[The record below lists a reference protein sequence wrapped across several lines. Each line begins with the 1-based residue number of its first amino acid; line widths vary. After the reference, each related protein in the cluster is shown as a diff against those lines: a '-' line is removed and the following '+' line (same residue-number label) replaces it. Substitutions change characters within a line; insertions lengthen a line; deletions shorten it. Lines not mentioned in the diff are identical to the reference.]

1 MIRRE
6 SFVNILGLFSPFGLS
21 IREEGRLLK
30 RSRGF
35 YSSHRRGFPRIKIL
49 CLAIL
54 LSSYLFYLNGV
65 LIDCLVCDI
74 VGVA

>member
-35 YSSHRRGFPRIKIL
+35 YSSHRRGFPRIKS
-49 CLAIL
+49 CVL
-54 LSSYLFYLNGV
+54 LFYFHRIFFYLNGV